1 MAQGKQERQQPLTA
15 YCFFFGCGIILFST
29 ELGNRETGKSTSSSL
44 ILMMDSQP
52 KETHE
57 ALPTTIL
64 ERANIQAG
72 NIIQEIRWS
81 SVVMTS
87 WMDA

>member
-1 MAQGKQERQQPLTA
+1 
-15 YCFFFGCGIILFST
+15 
-29 ELGNRETGKSTSSSL
+29 
-44 ILMMDSQP
+44 MMDSQP